1 MQHVIDALVLGY
13 TEVLNADPR
22 DNPDEMAWIHA
33 LAACVDPGCEQQDLR
48 YSELIVHKAIGY
60 IARGEV
66 TVPPLAEQH
75 ERWAKRPITLLTS
88 VLENDDD
95 LYRDEIQ
102 QGLAHFELEMD
113 VVGDDGEEHE
123 VKVLLESGA
132 AV

>member
-22 DNPDEMAWIHA
+22 DNPDEMAWIKA
-33 LAACVDPGCEQQDLR
+33 LAACVDPECEQQDLR
-48 YSELIVHKAIGY
+48 YSELMVHKAIGY

-66 TVPPLAEQH
+66 TVPPIHEQQ
-75 ERWAKRPITLLTS
+75 EQCSKRPI
-88 VLENDDD
+88 VLQASISENEDD
-95 LYRDEIQ
+95 LSRSEIQ